1 MNFRIQR
8 VMNFWVD
15 TVVAGLQEKSFKEMI
30 VISELGRFTGRLEFE
45 SYGFE
50 KSESVVSV
58 VTAEKLQLLKT
69 NFWAETREILFS
81 LAF

>member
-1 MNFRIQR
+1 M
-8 VMNFWVD
+8 
-15 TVVAGLQEKSFKEMI
+15 VAGLQEKSFKEMI

-69 NFWAETREILFS
+69 NF
-81 LAF
+81 